1 MSTIDDDDLNSVL
14 SRAFPQGYAMLQHEN
29 GTQLLRHSA
38 RSLIGSPQLAYE
50 ILGAKTTKALG
61 RALLAL
67 GERYVKCAERLL
79 KLAEEKARAQRAP
92 ATACSDTPYREEP

>member
-1 MSTIDDDDLNSVL
+1 MHDDDIDSIL
-14 SRAFPQGYAMLQHEN
+14 SRAFPQGYRLLQHEN
-29 GTQLLRHSA
+29 GTELLRHSA

-61 RALLAL
+61 QALLAL

-79 KLAEEKARAQRAP
+79 KLAAAEPSRPPGAP
-92 ATACSDTPYREEP
+92 QSMEPET